1 MSERV
6 LPEGWREVTLG
17 DHVKVL
23 HGWPFRSSDY
33 VPGAEGLPVV
43 LAIGSFD
50 YGGGFR
56 QGGRL
61 LNGYG
66 GEFPREFEL
75 SPGDLMMV
83 MTCQTEGGEILGVSG
98 VIPDDGRRYLHNQRI
113 GRLQFLDAEISPS
126 YLFQV
131 TRWPPFNAQLVVTA
145 TGSKILHTAPK
156 YIEAVRLPMPP
167 LAEQRAI
174 AEVLGAL
181 DDKIAANDTLAKSLL
196 AVVNVEF
203 SRLFGE
209 RPLRVA
215 LGSLAD
221 VVDCLHSKKPER
233 KEEGRLLLQLDNILD
248 DGLIDRAPRYSISDE
263 DYAIWARRF
272 EVRPWDFVITNVGR
286 IGAVGRIPD
295 DYVGALG
302 RNMTGI
308 RPYEPV
314 ESGSFIAAALQ
325 SKAVRRE
332 IEERTDAGSVMGALN
347 VKSIPLLRLPES
359 VRHERLE
366 FHRFASPQF
375 ERADRARSESI
386 AIRAT
391 RDALLPALMSGRLT
405 VRDAEALAE
414 EAGL

>member
-1 MSERV
+1 M
-6 LPEGWREVTLG
+6 
-17 DHVKVL
+17 
-23 HGWPFRSSDY
+23 
-33 VPGAEGLPVV
+33 PGAEGLPVV

-181 DDKIAANDTLAKSLL
+181 DDKIAANTDLIQRNDGLASLTFKALLRDDVARDVQLSSL
-196 AVVNVEF
+196 ARFVNGGAYTKGASGSGRVVVRISELNSGIGASTVHSDREVGADQQAQAGDL
-203 SRLFGE
+203 LF
-209 RPLRVA
+209 A
-215 LGSLAD
+215 WSGSLTVHRWFRDDAIINQHIFKVIPDQGAPMWLVNQALRAKLEDFKSTAAD
-221 VVDCLHSKKPER
+221 KATTMGHIQRHHLDELVRVPASGTVENVD
-233 KEEGRLLLQLDNILD
+233 GTMA
-248 DGLIDRAPRYSISDE
+248 GLWDRA
-263 DYAIWARRF
+263 
-272 EVRPWDFVITNVGR
+272 
-286 IGAVGRIPD
+286 
-295 DYVGALG
+295 L
-302 RNMTGI
+302 
-308 RPYEPV
+308 
-314 ESGSFIAAALQ
+314 AAEKENLILA
-325 SKAVRRE
+325 
-332 IEERTDAGSVMGALN
+332 
-347 VKSIPLLRLPES
+347 
-359 VRHERLE
+359 
-366 FHRFASPQF
+366 
-375 ERADRARSESI
+375 
-386 AIRAT
+386 AT

-405 VRDAEALAE
+405 VRDAEKVAE
-414 EAGL
+414 SVT